1 MSEQILIFDTTLRDG
16 EQCPGASM
24 NIREKLEVARQ
35 LARLRV
41 DIIEAGFPI
50 ASDGD
55 FEAVKSIA
63 GEIEGARIAGLAR
76 CVDKDIDRAAEA
88 VKPAGERA
96 RIHVFLATSAIHREF
111 KLKMAQSEILKRAVE
126 GVKRALGYC
135 KDVEFSPEDASRTEP
150 EFLAEVTHAVIEA
163 GAGTVNIPDTVGYA
177 APHQFGALIKHLY
190 DHVPN
195 IKNAVISV
203 HCHNDLGLAVANS
216 LAAVQNG
223 ARQVECTVNGIGERA
238 GNASLEEV
246 VMALKVRKDA
256 FGGYET
262 NIDSTQIY
270 RSSRLVSHMT
280 GMVVQR
286 NKAIVGDNAF
296 AHEAG
301 IHQHGMMANRA
312 TYEIMSAEDVGRS
325 SELTWGKHMGHH
337 AVGKKLEEMGYK
349 LSEEEARRVTD
360 QIKALADKK
369 KQVYDEDVMAI
380 VEGQFTEVPQVW
392 KLGYLSVMTGEI
404 PTASVRLIRAD
415 KKEPVADAGTG
426 DGPIDAMLKTID
438 RITGLKGSLVDY
450 SVNSVTRGKDAIG
463 EVTVRVT
470 FDSCTGI
477 PPAGSDS
484 GAGVSPAFG
493 SASASPAGIGAKI
506 VTGKGA
512 STDIIEASALAYLN
526 ALNRYLH
533 EQRRTAETEKP
544 TL

>member
-1 MSEQILIFDTTLRDG
+1 MSDQVLIFDTTLRDG

-24 NIREKLEVARQ
+24 NMREKLEVARQ

-55 FEAVKSIA
+55 FEAAKAIA
-63 GEIEGARIAGLAR
+63 GEIQGPRIAGLAR

-88 VKPAGERA
+88 VKPAGDRG

-111 KLKMAQSEILKRAVE
+111 KLKMAQGEILKRSVE
-126 GVKRALGYC
+126 GVQRALGYC

-163 GAGTVNIPDTVGYA
+163 GASTVNIPDTVGYA
-177 APHQFGALIKHLY
+177 APHQFGALIKYLF

-195 IKNAVISV
+195 IGQAIISV

-216 LAAVQNG
+216 LAAIQNG
-223 ARQVECTVNGIGERA
+223 ARQLECTINCLGERA
-238 GNASLEEV
+238 GNASLEEL

-256 FGGYET
+256 FGGYFT
-262 NIDSTQIY
+262 NIDASQIY

-301 IHQHGMMANRA
+301 IHQHGVMAYRG
-312 TYEIMSAEDVGRS
+312 TYEIMHAEDVGRT

-337 AVGKKLEEMGYK
+337 AVGKKLEQMGYK
-349 LSEEEARRVTD
+349 LSEDEVRRVTD
-360 QIKALADKK
+360 QVKTLADKK

-392 KLGYLSVMTGEI
+392 KLGYLTVTTGEI

-415 KKEPVADAGTG
+415 KQDPIAGAGTG

-438 RITGLKGSLVDY
+438 RITGVKGSLTDY
-450 SVNSVTRGKDAIG
+450 SVQSVTRGKDAIG
-463 EVTVRVT
+463 EVTVRVA
-470 FDSCTGI
+470 FDG
-477 PPAGSDS
+477 
-484 GAGVSPAFG
+484 GAGVSPAVTG
-493 SASASPAGIGAKI
+493 TKV
-506 VTGKGA
+506 VTGKGS
-512 STDIIEASALAYLN
+512 STDIIEGSALAYLN
-526 ALNRYLH
+526 ALNRYLF
-533 EQRRTAETEKP
+533 EQRQSVEAEKP
-544 TL
+544 PL

>member
-35 LARLRV
+35 LARLHV

-63 GEIEGARIAGLAR
+63 SEIQGARIAGLAR

-88 VKPAGERA
+88 VKPAGDRA

-111 KLKMAQSEILKRAVE
+111 KLKMAQDEILKRSVE
-126 GVKRALGYC
+126 GVQRALGYC

-177 APHQFGALIKHLY
+177 APHQFGALIKYLF
-190 DHVPN
+190 DNVPN

-223 ARQVECTVNGIGERA
+223 ARQVECTINGIGERA
-238 GNASLEEV
+238 GNASLEEI

-256 FGGYET
+256 FGGYFT
-262 NIDSTQIY
+262 NIDSAQIY

-301 IHQHGMMANRA
+301 IHQHGMMQNRN
-312 TYEIMSAEDVGRS
+312 TYEIMRAEDVGRS

-349 LSEEEARRVTD
+349 LSDDEIRRVTD

-369 KQVYDEDVMAI
+369 KSVYDEDVMAI

-392 KLGYLSVMTGEI
+392 KLDYLSVMTGGI
-404 PTASVRLIRAD
+404 PTASVRLIRSE
-415 KKEPVADAGTG
+415 KKEPIADASTG
-426 DGPIDAMLKTID
+426 DGPIHAMLKTID
-438 RITGLKGSLVDY
+438 RITGLKGSLADY

-463 EVTVRVT
+463 EVTVRVH
-470 FDSCTGI
+470 FDPDGDV
-477 PPAGSDS
+477 G
-484 GAGVSPAFG
+484 G
-493 SASASPAGIGAKI
+493 KI
-506 VTGKGA
+506 VVGKGS

-526 ALNRYLH
+526 ALNRYLF
-533 EQRRTAETEKP
+533 EQRRIAETEKP